1 MEAKWNVRAHRTSPR
16 TPLFTGVPAHSV
28 KREGIFL
35 QTCFQNFKDHFYL
48 SPSEIAKPHL
58 DHGLRT
64 IPDFLN
70 LRSEKPNIFGLS
82 LTYSYLCRL
91 KRARVYKTRIQP

>member
-82 LTYSYLCRL
+82 LTYSYL
-91 KRARVYKTRIQP
+91 